1 MNKISISIPGSN
13 GKMGKT
19 LLSLILESS
28 KYEIASATCLPNE
41 VEVGVDIGLFA
52 GKSKINKEINAGPLS
67 MFQNSDVLIDF
78 TAPDATMFH
87 AKECYNNNMSIVIG
101 TTGLSADQEK
111 ELQSFS
117 KKIPIVYSAN
127 FSIGVSL
134 LSKLVSNATK
144 TLGFDWDI
152 EVLEM
157 HHKHKVDS
165 PSGTALLLGKSAAD
179 ARQQELSNVKS
190 ISRDGLVGKRKSEE
204 IGFAVLRGGDVVGEH
219 SVLFCNSGERIELAH
234 KATDRSI
241 FASGA
246 LRASY
251 WAANAESV
259 FYSLADVL
267 EDGG

>member
-1 MNKISISIPGSN
+1 MNKISVSIPGCN
-13 GKMGKT
+13 GRMGKT
-19 LLSLILESS
+19 LINLILESS
-28 KYEIASATCLPNE
+28 RYEIASATCLPNE
-41 VEVGVDIGLFA
+41 DEVDVDIGLFV
-52 GKSKINKEINAGPLS
+52 GKSKINKEINAEPSS
-67 MFQNSDVLIDF
+67 MFQNSNVLIDF

-87 AKECYNNNMSIVIG
+87 AKECYNNNMAIVIG
-101 TTGLSADQEK
+101 TTGLNDDQEN
-111 ELQSFS
+111 ELRFFS

-127 FSIGVSL
+127 FSIGVTL
-134 LSKLVSNATK
+134 LSQLVSNATK

-157 HHKHKVDS
+157 HHKQKVDS
-165 PSGTALLLGKSAAD
+165 PSGTALLLGKLAAE

-190 ISRDGLVGKRKSEE
+190 ISRDGLVGKRKTDE

-219 SVLFCNSGERIELAH
+219 SVLFCNLGERIELAH

-251 WAANAESV
+251 WAASADPGL
-259 FYSLADVL
+259 YSLANVL
-267 EDGG
+267 ENGG

>member
-1 MNKISISIPGSN
+1 M
-13 GKMGKT
+13 
-19 LLSLILESS
+19 
-28 KYEIASATCLPNE
+28 
-41 VEVGVDIGLFA
+41 
-52 GKSKINKEINAGPLS
+52 INAEPPTL
-67 MFQNSDVLIDF
+67 FQDSNVLVDF
-78 TAPDATMFH
+78 TVPDATMFH

-101 TTGLSADQEK
+101 TTGFSADQEK

-127 FSIGVSL
+127 FSIGVTL

-251 WAANAESV
+251 WAASAEPG

-267 EDGG
+267 EGGG

>member
-1 MNKISISIPGSN
+1 MNKISVSIPGCN
-13 GKMGKT
+13 GRMGKT
-19 LLSLILESS
+19 LINLILESS
-28 KYEIASATCLPNE
+28 RYEIASATCLPNE
-41 VEVGVDIGLFA
+41 DEVDVDIGLFV
-52 GKSKINKEINAGPLS
+52 GKSKINKEINAEPSS
-67 MFQNSDVLIDF
+67 MFQNSNVLIDF

-87 AKECYNNNMSIVIG
+87 AKECYNNNMAIVIG
-101 TTGLSADQEK
+101 TTGLNDDQEN
-111 ELQSFS
+111 ELRFFS

-127 FSIGVSL
+127 FSIGVTL
-134 LSKLVSNATK
+134 LSQLVSNATK

-157 HHKHKVDS
+157 HHKQKVDS

-190 ISRDGLVGKRKSEE
+190 ISRDGLVGKRKTDE

-219 SVLFCNSGERIELAH
+219 SVLFCNLGERIELAH

-251 WAANAESV
+251 WAASADPGL
-259 FYSLADVL
+259 YSLANVL
-267 EDGG
+267 ENGG